1 MSEKLPLSKQE
12 LKVLEVLSTGKLYKE
27 IALDMEISINTV
39 KKHLKNIYRKLEVT
53 NRKHAAVSLKEK
65 TADVQ
70 EFKEQL
76 YQYNSNN
83 IPVSA

>member
-12 LKVLEVLSTGKLYKE
+12 SKVLEVLSTGKLYKE
-27 IALDMEISINTV
+27 IALDLDISINTV

-53 NRKHAAVSLKEK
+53 NRKHAAVSLKET

-70 EFKEQL
+70 EIKEQL
-76 YQYNSNN
+76 
-83 IPVSA
+83 SA